1 MRAAAALLCL
11 GLGGCFA
18 LALAPKALK
27 ALALLLLLCLALRQ
41 LLHLPQLCIACGRGQ
56 AYLGASCFRSVLALA
71 SRVRDEDKVIM
82 TVKVTGAVAAPP
94 IKVRPAPRG
103 MFMAFTAPLATCH
116 LASLA
121 FVLCLLV
128 LCLLPFTVSLAAI
141 LLHNSTFSVLAC
153 ILHTGRSQCSGEHM
167 PCNLAT
173 STVLRVSLLVVV
185 LLCASGV
192 HCGTP
197 DAGEYAVI
205 RYLRQRDA
213 WLKQR
218 FPTND
223 STLDADIAAFALPA
237 HESTVREASV
247 TECKRHFVI
256 THKRARAGELPL
268 KFEKYCDKPRS
279 SVIEPQA
286 PTIFFIESD
295 RGLER
300 ATATIRA
307 QTNKGVC
314 ASHLHLHLHTPGTIE
329 LLRTPQRSA
338 HKYWGAAGTRK

>member
-1 MRAAAALLCL
+1 MPTSVRAAAALLCL
-11 GLGGCFA
+11 GLGGCIA

-141 LLHNSTFSVLAC
+141 YYITPPALCWRAYSTPGGVSAQVNTC
-153 ILHTGRSQCSGEHM
+153 H
-167 PCNLAT
+167 AT
-173 STVLRVSLLVVV
+173 W
-185 LLCASGV
+185 
-192 HCGTP
+192 P
-197 DAGEYAVI
+197 
-205 RYLRQRDA
+205 RQRCCESLCW
-213 WLKQR
+213 WLCCCA
-218 FPTND
+218 PLA
-223 STLDADIAAFALPA
+223 STAGRPMRA
-237 HESTVREASV
+237 ST
-247 TECKRHFVI
+247 
-256 THKRARAGELPL
+256 P
-268 KFEKYCDKPRS
+268 
-279 SVIEPQA
+279 
-286 PTIFFIESD
+286 
-295 RGLER
+295 
-300 ATATIRA
+300 
-307 QTNKGVC
+307 
-314 ASHLHLHLHTPGTIE
+314 
-329 LLRTPQRSA
+329 
-338 HKYWGAAGTRK
+338 